1 MVNTFH
7 SLLGQESRA
16 ITRPTAGVLGMHLTR
31 CLTNQR
37 TLGLA
42 CVSAA
47 EDRCSWEI
55 AEVIL
60 AAAEK
65 ESPSVVA
72 WVPVRCWLT
81 NVVDCVHLSNAADTR
96 QMIRMM
102 AAGDKVEG

>member
-1 MVNTFH
+1 M
-7 SLLGQESRA
+7 
-16 ITRPTAGVLGMHLTR
+16 
-31 CLTNQR
+31 
-37 TLGLA
+37 
-42 CVSAA
+42 SAV

-72 WVPVRCWLT
+72 WVPVRCWQT
-81 NVVDCVHLSNAADTR
+81 NVVDCVHLSNAAGTR
-96 QMIRMM
+96 QMIRMT